1 MEPKANL
8 ERTVQEVS
16 LTTPVLVAGGIG
28 ILISLIWVGA
38 LIAKHKGYQTIPRF
52 FKVGTLVLFVCSVG
66 LVLAAP
72 YAKVITVTVIEKL
85 SSSGD

>member
-1 MEPKANL
+1 MEPKANM

-28 ILISLIWVGA
+28 ILISVIWVGT
-38 LIAKHKGYQTIPRF
+38 LIAKHKGFQAIPSF
-52 FKVGTLVLFVCSVG
+52 LKIGTLILFVCSLG

-72 YAKVITVTVIEKL
+72 YTRGIKVIEKL

>member
-1 MEPKANL
+1 MEPKANV

-28 ILISLIWVGA
+28 ILISVIWVGA

-52 FKVGTLVLFVCSVG
+52 LKVGTLVLFICSLG

-72 YAKVITVTVIEKL
+72 YTRAITVIERL

>member
-1 MEPKANL
+1 MEPKANM

-38 LIAKHKGYQTIPRF
+38 LIAKYKGYQTIPRF
-52 FKVGTLVLFVCSVG
+52 FKAATLVLFVGSLG

-72 YAKVITVTVIEKL
+72 YARGIRIIEKL